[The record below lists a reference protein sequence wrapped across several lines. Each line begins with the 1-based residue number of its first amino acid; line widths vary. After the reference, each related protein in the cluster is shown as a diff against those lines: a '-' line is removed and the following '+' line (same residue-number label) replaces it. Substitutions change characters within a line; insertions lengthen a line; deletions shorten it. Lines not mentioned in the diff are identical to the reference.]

1 MKKTLLVL
9 AILGT
14 TLLTSCENWKTIGN
28 HMNKGSY
35 TYYYAY
41 VDSSLLGKK
50 YYHIDGWKEYG
61 PDGVSLGEGGGTLGN
76 YVGLELHLF
85 TSKDV
90 IYFWEQNLQYVL
102 SKEYN
107 PELGEAIE

>member
-1 MKKTLLVL
+1 MKIKKILLGAVL
-9 AILGT
+9 AASLCA
-14 TLLTSCENWKTIGN
+14 CENIKPIGN
-28 HMNKGSY
+28 KMTTGSY

-61 PDGVSLGEGGGTLGN
+61 PDGVSLGEGGGQLGN
-76 YVGLELHLF
+76 YVGLELHLY

-90 IYFWEQNLQYVL
+90 IYFWEQNLQYIL

-107 PELGEAIE
+107 PELGVAIV